1 MCVSKRKSRA
11 ALCRLGVVHTRPQAR
26 PRTDVH
32 VRVAGTAMSR
42 HTVARNCTVEGR
54 GLTAATVRTAATFVI
69 HAFDNQG
76 LERKVGGDAF
86 FVSIHGRGVRV
97 RARVVDEQDG
107 SYTVRYLCTQS
118 GTYWINISLY
128 GETLPGSPF
137 MCQASR
143 QTAMAPNCK
152 VTGAALTTA
161 IARVQQVFEIQFR
174 DMHDD
179 VAHAEELDVYVEP
192 ILKHEPSH
200 EEIRDETAG
209 EDALGPD
216 LSSGVDAMAAANPPP
231 GDSVGSI
238 SAAAGKRPG
247 SPNVTRSGEAS
258 PGRPASSPKV
268 RSTSPGASQP
278 ASPSLRPSSPPSIVD
293 TMVDA
298 AAGLAKALGMSEAS
312 SAPEPLSSDQQRGSA
327 HEGTNDPSVGGS
339 LKTNHRSSEPS
350 KPNPFLKSKPPVVPK
365 LQLTE
370 CVVTSKSPLIIRAGI
385 EMESARIGQLRPGRK
400 VNVLQIVEPQD
411 PNSGESARACIM
423 LDDEEEPH
431 RAEHEA
437 VKQQSWREAYPER
450 PGWWDDMGLGSPRSP
465 RSYRQ
470 QVPLGWVTLAKE
482 GRKLVTPRTHLAA
495 GARQQHIQAWARR
508 KAVDSSLA
516 ATALQ
521 KNKPKGDEHVG
532 RDAVGQRRKK
542 PVVSVGKQDNG
553 LFINELKSDPNG
565 IGFAY
570 GGVEPGRLH
579 AHGQPVQTH
588 KVYYSIAICGEY
600 KLHVGLRQQ
609 EIPVPGS
616 PFTLTVLAGQAHS
629 LSTTL
634 PSSMLPLR
642 GVVGFGEGQGCRHT
656 LQVMD
661 KMGNKCT
668 AGGAKVECLSDSGKV
683 TSKCTDNGDGTYL
696 LEWNSNDAGT
706 FKASVTI
713 DGILIKGTPAPL
725 RLASGTPS
733 LAKTVLEG
741 DGLSSVHAG
750 KNSICIIKLL
760 DEHSNVAIA
769 PPTFR
774 FGMTLARS
782 GDKEEKDK
790 WKTAPSYEFQG
801 EWIEDEY
808 HINYC
813 IKAAGDLDLTLWC
826 FDKAT
831 SGPRT
836 ALPGSPFKV
845 TCVAGRPN
853 SAGSF
858 IDGFSKEE
866 KQASADQSGKKA
878 GGGKPV
884 APAPQAPSLETAQ
897 SAVVDK
903 VVGAGEQILF
913 RPQIRDPYGNSAAA
927 PSGALLIE
935 VTSPDGNRLPLPAAV
950 QVRGGL
956 TTYESRFEP
965 KQCGSYVVHVEL
977 FGSPITGAPVH
988 ITCVAAVPDVSK
1000 SQFSVPEPPLF
1011 QNDNYDVILRAV
1023 DKYGNACTRGG
1034 ATIVGRLQCA
1044 AMPHGQDSNVPVTDN
1059 GDGTY
1064 ALHVCLVA
1072 PADIKLITAIQTG
1085 KEKSEKSGTEFPQI
1099 NMNFQSNKARDA
1111 VKKAES
1117 NLMNAVND
1125 GASRDK
1131 GGKSFKK
1138 GAATAK
1144 LQAAAKEIMSAMG
1157 DKDERRPKV
1166 MQAEEV
1172 VQMAVDTFVQAGES
1186 ASTGADGGDSTPK
1199 TPPAGALTPNTPKST
1214 EGSSTP
1220 KSQKST
1226 DGNQTPKTP
1235 KSARTGTKMASSVE
1249 RKEGSFLSSGTTGE
1263 LGGNTSVVDS
1273 SGSSTPQS
1281 KTPRTPK
1288 SPRSSKGKK
1297 SPRT

>member
-1 MCVSKRKSRA
+1 MQIPHAPMPRPFWSAAVKAAHDRPVVASLRFCRSFYTCIGTARSARVGNAQGQGPSGGTCTCTCACTCACRLLPASPASPRTPAPSLMVVVVPARAQHAYDMASRREFVRFGGHTSATTRLCALCEKFIFIRLSSYVYICVVKRCVRLEKKEQSRA
-11 ALCRLGVVHTRPQAR
+11 LPAGRSAHTAAGATRARTCTCASLARQCRVIQWRE
-26 PRTDVH
+26 
-32 VRVAGTAMSR
+32 
-42 HTVARNCTVEGR
+42 NCTVEGR

-661 KMGNKCT
+661 KWATN
-668 AGGAKVECLSDSGKV
+668 ALPVEQ
-683 TSKCTDNGDGTYL
+683 
-696 LEWNSNDAGT
+696 
-706 FKASVTI
+706 
-713 DGILIKGTPAPL
+713 
-725 RLASGTPS
+725 RLNA
-733 LAKTVLEG
+733 
-741 DGLSSVHAG
+741 
-750 KNSICIIKLL
+750 
-760 DEHSNVAIA
+760 
-769 PPTFR
+769 F
-774 FGMTLARS
+774 
-782 GDKEEKDK
+782 
-790 WKTAPSYEFQG
+790 
-801 EWIEDEY
+801 
-808 HINYC
+808 
-813 IKAAGDLDLTLWC
+813 
-826 FDKAT
+826 
-831 SGPRT
+831 RT
-836 ALPGSPFKV
+836 AVRS
-845 TCVAGRPN
+845 RP
-853 SAGSF
+853 SA
-858 IDGFSKEE
+858 
-866 KQASADQSGKKA
+866 
-878 GGGKPV
+878 
-884 APAPQAPSLETAQ
+884 
-897 SAVVDK
+897 
-903 VVGAGEQILF
+903 
-913 RPQIRDPYGNSAAA
+913 
-927 PSGALLIE
+927 
-935 VTSPDGNRLPLPAAV
+935 
-950 QVRGGL
+950 
-956 TTYESRFEP
+956 
-965 KQCGSYVVHVEL
+965 
-977 FGSPITGAPVH
+977 PITEMAP
-988 ITCVAAVPDVSK
+988 TCS
-1000 SQFSVPEPPLF
+1000 
-1011 QNDNYDVILRAV
+1011 N
-1023 DKYGNACTRGG
+1023 GTR
-1034 ATIVGRLQCA
+1034 T
-1044 AMPHGQDSNVPVTDN
+1044 MP
-1059 GDGTY
+1059 
-1064 ALHVCLVA
+1064 AL
-1072 PADIKLITAIQTG
+1072 
-1085 KEKSEKSGTEFPQI
+1085 
-1099 NMNFQSNKARDA
+1099 
-1111 VKKAES
+1111 
-1117 NLMNAVND
+1117 
-1125 GASRDK
+1125 SRH
-1131 GGKSFKK
+1131 
-1138 GAATAK
+1138 
-1144 LQAAAKEIMSAMG
+1144 L
-1157 DKDERRPKV
+1157 
-1166 MQAEEV
+1166 
-1172 VQMAVDTFVQAGES
+1172 
-1186 ASTGADGGDSTPK
+1186 
-1199 TPPAGALTPNTPKST
+1199 
-1214 EGSSTP
+1214 
-1220 KSQKST
+1220 
-1226 DGNQTPKTP
+1226 
-1235 KSARTGTKMASSVE
+1235 
-1249 RKEGSFLSSGTTGE
+1249 
-1263 LGGNTSVVDS
+1263 
-1273 SGSSTPQS
+1273 
-1281 KTPRTPK
+1281 
-1288 SPRSSKGKK
+1288 
-1297 SPRT
+1297 